1 MTQKDYKCMYNIYLP
16 WPCMCVHTHAGNRTQ
31 VLSSP
36 PYLLHRNMER
46 QAPCVVTGN
55 SARHLVLNRLNF
67 STSAYLTV
75 SVVCVWSLVFS
86 LCAGLREGRR
96 CSGRPVGAGTQGLGS
111 ISLTQA
117 QVLPNSKITAAVPE
131 QLLRRS
137 CCDISTWMALPFLD
151 LPVQESHQVC

>member
-1 MTQKDYKCMYNIYLP
+1 MCAHACWELNSGTQLP
-16 WPCMCVHTHAGNRTQ
+16 T
-31 VLSSP
+31 LSSP
-36 PYLLHRNMER
+36 QEYGER
-46 QAPCVVTGN
+46 GAVCCHQEQCSAPHVEQAEFQHICLSHCV
-55 SARHLVLNRLNF
+55 SC
-67 STSAYLTV
+67 
-75 SVVCVWSLVFS
+75 VCVCSLVFS

-96 CSGRPVGAGTQGLGS
+96 CSGRPVGAGTQGS

-137 CCDISTWMALPFLD
+137 CCDISTWMAHPFSD